1 MFTMPSSISERGRND
16 ALPAP
21 QPHRVFGSHPQR
33 AVPSRNA
40 LPLIKVRCAIQA
52 ASPSSR
58 EPIASVL
65 RSPGRRLSGFGS
77 TASGPPKKSLR
88 DFATLA
94 NLGHFALRS
103 A

>member
-1 MFTMPSSISERGRND
+1 MWQI
-16 ALPAP
+16 
-21 QPHRVFGSHPQR
+21 R
-33 AVPSRNA
+33 ASLLWRTDDFP
-40 LPLIKVRCAIQA
+40 KVRCAIEA

-65 RSPGRRLSGFGS
+65 CSPGRRPSGFGS
-77 TASGPPKKSLR
+77 TARGPPKKSLR

-94 NLGHFALRS
+94 NLGHFAFRS